1 MQSSTEIQNRF
12 PVSIP
17 AAPQDALRAST
28 STDLARAFLSNA
40 AEKAKVKPAASLV
53 GKKAPKLMPSQGD
66 SAKPST
72 DAKVKPVK
80 VKPQPKPRPALDQ
93 KFSSVSGYVSA
104 LLKRDAAYANKVD
117 TEGKLKKDKRYD
129 DYEGLKSYEKALF
142 QGVTLETAIEHYKAA
157 ILDLNKR
164 LLEPGE
170 INEKQ
175 IQAHIEKF
183 QGIIKKNEERIAK
196 KNGEASRSVSISELM
211 SFSLNDP
218 IACNHERKFICRA
231 MNRMTPKPVKEA
243 GVESQKWAAEAKR
256 DEIKSLKKELKEK
269 LSQSILETIDG
280 PFVEKANSKAG
291 ILETMKAPFEKLLA
305 SLSIQSDLH
314 LHKNMVSLKETVELM
329 DSLYKYDGYFSKD
342 EEFQKLYFEI
352 AEGVYNNSEDAI
364 RKRHKLGPF
373 EPVSIP
379 QDDVETIPK
388 LIEFLEKV
396 SVFFD
401 QKIEEAQKETE
412 SAPTVFIPQAE
423 ERVKE
428 YFQEL
433 VKMHKSLSYSRFTGL
448 FGIHERFLKRI
459 NFGVSLLG
467 NEKTAAREMLSRF
480 LSPEVTLL
488 ETTRHRYHQGRHDKD
503 KEKAALYN
511 HRHIQDI
518 SSIVKM
524 ATLGTHD
531 FNKYECSHVVPFPG
545 LFTRRD
551 DVVFEGRNLAPLSQ
565 LTHHHVSQA
574 HMEKGAE
581 EREEEIKKDIEK
593 IFQIHGKNPDT
604 YVSNLI
610 DLLLRLSLEES
621 SSTIHLP
628 SAFNQEVDGAS
639 EKYVA
644 FGEGDE
650 EAKAYYKSL
659 KGKEEL
665 SEKGKESETSL
676 GEYTDKIYKYILAT
690 DMHKMIRQ
698 DKTDWKLKD
707 VVEEERNYIEG
718 VKNSLAEKVLGFS
731 KLPLTIPNAML
742 ALSFINVFFG
752 VKNAEAKA
760 GLDFQENEDKFFK
773 AVEALKVNWGL

>member
-1 MQSSTEIQNRF
+1 MQSSTEVQNRF
-12 PVSIP
+12 PVSTP
-17 AAPQDALRAST
+17 VAPQSVLKEGT
-28 STDLARAFLSNA
+28 SSDLARAFLSNA
-40 AEKAKVKPAASLV
+40 RERAKAKPAASLIA
-53 GKKAPKLMPSQGD
+53 KKAPKLMASQGD
-66 SAKPST
+66 SAKPAV
-72 DAKVKPVK
+72 DAKVQPGK
-80 VKPQPKPRPALDQ
+80 VKPKPKPRAALDQ
-93 KFSSVSGYVSA
+93 KFNNVSGYVSA
-104 LLKRDAAYANKVD
+104 LLKRDETYS
-117 TEGKLKKDKRYD
+117 GKKKDKRYD

-142 QGVTLETAIEHYKAA
+142 QGVTLETAVQNYNAA
-157 ILDLNKR
+157 IVDLQKCIE
-164 LLEPGE
+164 EPDFK
-170 INEKQ
+170 NRDQ
-175 IQAHIEKF
+175 VYAYIEKF
-183 QGIIKKNEERIAK
+183 QGTVNKIVERIAK
-196 KNGEASRSVSISELM
+196 KNGETSSRVSLSELK

-218 IACNHERKFICRA
+218 IPCNHERKFICKA
-231 MNRMTPKPVKEA
+231 MSRMTPKPVKEA
-243 GVESQKWAAEAKR
+243 GVLSQKWASEAKR
-256 DEIKSLKKELKEK
+256 DEVKALKKELKEK
-269 LSQSILETIDG
+269 LSRSILDTING

-305 SLSIQSDLH
+305 SLSIKSDLH
-314 LHKNMVSLKETVELM
+314 LHKNMGSLKEAIELM

-352 AEGVYNNSEDAI
+352 ARAGGLYHKSEDAI
-364 RKRHKLGPF
+364 RKSQKLGPF

-379 QDDVETIPK
+379 QDDLETIPK
-388 LIEFLEKV
+388 LIKFLEKV
-396 SVFFD
+396 SAFFD
-401 QKIEEAQKETE
+401 QKIEEAEKETE
-412 SAPTVFIPQAE
+412 SSPTVVIPQAE

-448 FGIHERFLKRI
+448 FDIHERFLKRI

-467 NEKTAAREMLSRF
+467 DEKTEAREMLSRF

-488 ETTRHRYHQGRHDKD
+488 ETTKHRYHQGRHDRD
-503 KEKAALYN
+503 KEKRAVYN
-511 HRHIQDI
+511 HRHLQDI

-551 DVVFEGRNLAPLSQ
+551 DVIYGDKNLATLSQ

-581 EREEEIKKDIEK
+581 EREEEIRKDIEK
-593 IFQIHGKNPDT
+593 IFQIHGKNPES

-650 EAKAYYKSL
+650 EAKAYYKSF
-659 KGKEEL
+659 KAQEESEGKE
-665 SEKGKESETSL
+665 KEAPPSL
-676 GEYTDKIYKYILAT
+676 GDYTDKIYKYMLAT
-690 DMHKMIRQ
+690 DMYKMIRQ
-698 DKTDWKLKD
+698 DKTDWALKD

-773 AVEALKVNWGL
+773 AVEALKANWDL

>member
-12 PVSIP
+12 PVSTPI
-17 AAPQDALRAST
+17 APQSVLKEGT
-28 STDLARAFLSNA
+28 SSDLARAFLSNA
-40 AEKAKVKPAASLV
+40 GERAKAKPAASLV
-53 GKKAPKLMPSQGD
+53 GKKAPKLMASQGD
-66 SAKPST
+66 SARPAV
-72 DAKVKPVK
+72 DAKVQPVK
-80 VKPQPKPRPALDQ
+80 VKPKPKPRAVLDP
-93 KFSSVSGYVSA
+93 KFNNVSGYVSA
-104 LLKRDAAYANKVD
+104 LLKRDETYSDK
-117 TEGKLKKDKRYD
+117 KKDKQYD

-142 QGVTLETAIEHYKAA
+142 QGVTLETAVQNYNAA
-157 ILDLNKR
+157 IADLQKR
-164 LLEPGE
+164 LAEPDFKNRE
-170 INEKQ
+170 Q
-175 IQAHIEKF
+175 ADAHIEKF
-183 QGIIKKNEERIAK
+183 QGIVKKNVARMAK
-196 KNGEASRSVSISELM
+196 KNGETSSSVSISELK

-218 IACNHERKFICRA
+218 IPCNHERKFICKA
-231 MNRMTPKPVKEA
+231 MSRMTPKPVKEA
-243 GVESQKWAAEAKR
+243 GVLSQKWASEAKR
-256 DEIKSLKKELKEK
+256 DEVKALKKGLKEK
-269 LSQSILETIDG
+269 LSQSILDKIDG
-280 PFVEKANSKAG
+280 PFIEKANSKPG

-305 SLSIQSDLH
+305 SLTIQSDLH
-314 LHKNMVSLKETVELM
+314 LHKNMGSLKETVELM
-329 DSLYKYDGYFSKD
+329 DSLYRHDGYFSKD
-342 EEFQKLYFEI
+342 EEFQKLYLEI
-352 AEGVYNNSEDAI
+352 ARGIYNNSEDAI
-364 RKRHKLGPF
+364 RKSQKLGPF
-373 EPVSIP
+373 ETVSIP

-396 SVFFD
+396 SAFFD
-401 QKIEEAQKETE
+401 QKIEEARKETE
-412 SAPTVFIPQAE
+412 SAPMALIPQAE
-423 ERVKE
+423 EKVKE

-448 FGIHERFLKRI
+448 FEIHERFLKRI

-467 NEKTAAREMLSRF
+467 NEKTVAREMLSRF

-488 ETTRHRYHQGRHDKD
+488 ETTKHRYHQGRHDRD
-503 KEKAALYN
+503 KEKTAVYN
-511 HRHIQDI
+511 HRHLQDI

-551 DVVFEGRNLAPLSQ
+551 DVMFEGRNLASLSQ
-565 LTHHHVSQA
+565 LKHHHVSQA
-574 HMEKGAE
+574 HMEKRAE
-581 EREEEIKKDIEK
+581 EREAEIKKDIEK
-593 IFQIHGKNPDT
+593 IFEIHGKNPES

-644 FGEGDE
+644 FGEADE
-650 EAKAYYKSL
+650 EAIAYYKSFKAQEES
-659 KGKEEL
+659 KGKE
-665 SEKGKESETSL
+665 KEAQTSL
-676 GEYTDKIYKYILAT
+676 GDYTDKVYKYMLAT
-690 DMHKMIRQ
+690 DMYKMIRQ
-698 DKTDWKLKD
+698 DKTDWALKD

-773 AVEALKVNWGL
+773 AVEALKANWDL